1 MNYWQLLKKVCQ
13 QNKLFAFAPQRV
25 KSIEMKQQ
33 FLIIFIIFS
42 LKAYSQNHL
51 IFLETEAF
59 ENKGGWVIDQQFMD
73 EMGSPFLLAHGL
85 GESVEDANTIFE
97 IQKEGEYYIW
107 ARTRDWVGPWKK
119 NGVEETKKATG
130 YPGKFEVLIDN
141 KKLSTVFG
149 TQKAE
154 WHWQP
159 GGSINLKKGKH
170 SLALHDL
177 TGFDG
182 RVDAICLSA
191 KKNFT
196 PPDDVKAIE
205 KLRIKTGVLS
215 EIKDEGKFDLV
226 VVGGGIAG
234 ICAAVSG
241 ARLGLKVALVQN
253 RPVLGGNNSSEVRV
267 WLGGKV
273 NFEPYPNIG
282 NIVNELEQKNKGH
295 YGLENK
301 GEYYEDDM
309 KEALVRSEKNISLY
323 LNYHANKTEV
333 KNNTIRAVYAQNIE
347 TGERIK
353 ISGKYFADCTGH
365 GSIGA
370 MAGAEFQM
378 TEKGHMGRCNLFNF
392 IETETEQPFPRCPW
406 ALNLSEKPFP
416 GRGDNKGIYGNTGIL
431 AMGSW
436 FWESGFDRDP
446 FIEGEYIRDWNFRAA
461 FGAWD
466 CLKNV
471 DKEYPNHK
479 FNWMAYISGPRES
492 RRLLGDVVLTFED
505 IQAGKE
511 YEDGC
516 VPTSWSLDLH
526 LPYEPYYKGFEG
538 DGFISYDHHE
548 KYDVPYWVPYRSLY
562 SRNIDNLFM
571 AGRDISVTHE
581 ALGVVRVMRTG
592 GMMGEVIGMA
602 ATICVQEDCISRDV
616 YEKHLEILKSYMV
629 EGVPSK

>member
-1 MNYWQLLKKVCQ
+1 MKTFDKPIVLLLLLLVPIFGFGKKQTV
-13 QNKLFAFAPQRV
+13 F
-25 KSIEMKQQ
+25 IE
-33 FLIIFIIFS
+33 
-42 LKAYSQNHL
+42 A
-51 IFLETEAF
+51 EAF
-59 ENKGGWVIDQQFMD
+59 DKKGGWVIDQQFMD

-85 GESVEDANTIFE
+85 GKPVDDASTTFE
-97 IQKEGEYYIW
+97 IEKEGEYFIW
-107 ARTRDWVGPWKK
+107 VRTRDWVGPWKK
-119 NGVEETKKATG
+119 PGVQETKKASG
-130 YPGKFEVLIDN
+130 YPGKFKLLIDG
-141 KKLSTVFG
+141 KKLSPVFG
-149 TQKAE
+149 TEKAE
-154 WHWQP
+154 WHWQS
-159 GGSINLKKGKH
+159 GGGVQLAKGKH
-170 SLALHDL
+170 NITVKDL
-177 TGFDG
+177 TGFNG
-182 RVDAICLSA
+182 RVDAICLSS

-196 PPDDVKAIE
+196 PPEDVQAIE
-205 KLRIKTGVLS
+205 QLRIKTEALS
-215 EIKDEGKFDLV
+215 EIRDQGEFDLV

-234 ICAAVSG
+234 ICSAVSG

-273 NFEPYPNIG
+273 NFDPYPKIG

-301 GEYYEDDM
+301 GEYYEDEM
-309 KEALVRSEKNISLY
+309 KEALVRHEENIKLF
-323 LNYHANKTEV
+323 LNFHANKTDI
-333 KNNTIRAVYAQNIE
+333 KNNSIKAIYAQHVE

-353 ISGKYFADCTGH
+353 INGTLFADCTGH

-370 MAGAEFQM
+370 LAGAEFQM

-392 IETETEQPFPRCPW
+392 IETEIEQPFPRCPW
-406 ALNLSEKPFP
+406 ALDLSEKPFP
-416 GRGDNKGIYGNTGIL
+416 GRAENKGIYGNTGLL

-446 FIEGEYIRDWNFRAA
+446 ILEGEYIRDWNFRAA

-471 DKEYPNHK
+471 DNEYPNHK
-479 FNWMAYISGPRES
+479 FNWMAYIAGPRES
-492 RRLLGDVVLTFED
+492 RRLVGDIVLTFDD
-505 IQAGKE
+505 IQNEKK

-548 KYDVPYWVPYRSLY
+548 KYKVPYWVPYRCLY
-562 SRNIDNLFM
+562 SRNIKNMFM
-571 AGRDISVTHE
+571 AGRDISVSHE

-592 GMMGEVIGMA
+592 GMMGEVVGMA
-602 ATICVQEDCISRDV
+602 ATICIQEDCNPREV
-616 YEKHLEILKSYMV
+616 YNKHLDVLKSYMI
-629 EGVPSK
+629 EGIPAKKEKK